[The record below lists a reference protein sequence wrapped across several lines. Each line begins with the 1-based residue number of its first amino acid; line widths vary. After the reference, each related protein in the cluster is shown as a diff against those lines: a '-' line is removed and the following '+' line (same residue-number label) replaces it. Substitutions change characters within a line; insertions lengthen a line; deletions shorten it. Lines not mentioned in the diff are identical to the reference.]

1 MFGKRW
7 PIDIFL
13 TSLTQ
18 GKTTHVASSDTEY
31 QSQHPITANMLI
43 LNAEALGLQSANR
56 DGEGNDEVCED
67 HNRVRVT
74 DGSESSPDLC
84 LVS

>member
-1 MFGKRW
+1 
-7 PIDIFL
+7 
-13 TSLTQ
+13 
-18 GKTTHVASSDTEY
+18 
-31 QSQHPITANMLI
+31 MLI
-43 LNAEALGLQSANR
+43 LNAEALRLQSANR
-56 DGEGNDEVCED
+56 DGEGNDEVCEG